1 MALHKPI
8 QLVNITEC
16 SNEKHA
22 SAISC
27 ICVYIFIFYDSYFNI
42 HASFR
47 INKEM
52 ILILRVAV
60 IHIKSCL

>member
-22 SAISC
+22 STISC

-42 HASFR
+42 HGSFR
-47 INKEM
+47 ITKEM
-52 ILILRVAV
+52 TLILRVAA